1 MFFFIIDKSHFFL
14 KTTFLTNFFKK
25 LLLSIM
31 KKKHFFNILLE
42 LSGQKKFIPKI
53 SLKNLEEWSF
63 RSKNKKISKQTFE
76 YLFLKIHFS
85 RFFNEIL
92 GMNFISCDNSKKII
106 KKNKN
111 NFVKEVTRTP
121 KGGP

>member
-1 MFFFIIDKSHFFL
+1 
-14 KTTFLTNFFKK
+14 
-25 LLLSIM
+25 M

-63 RSKNKKISKQTFE
+63 RSKNKKISKRTFE

-106 KKNKN
+106 KKNLK
-111 NFVKEVTRTP
+111 NFVKEVTHTL